1 MSLEH
6 SHSHTAIHDRIHSK
20 NKNSYVSD
28 WILGGIDGAVTTF
41 AIVAG
46 VVGAALE
53 WQVIIILGLANLL
66 ADGFSMAASNY
77 SAVKSDA
84 DDVKRLWKM
93 EEEHIRDV
101 PEGEREEIRQ
111 ILIAKGLT
119 DTTLEDAVDAICA
132 NEKTWIET
140 MLIEE
145 FGVMPESRDPIKAG
159 LATFSAFLVCGAVP
173 LVPFVFSLGHSFELA
188 IIATGI
194 VFFVIGAAKSLWALT
209 PWWRSGLETLA
220 IGMAAAGVSYAIGYW
235 LKGLIS

>member
-1 MSLEH
+1 MTLEH
-6 SHSHTAIHDRIHSK
+6 SHSHKAIHDRIHSK

-41 AIVAG
+41 AIVTG

-119 DTTLEDAVDAICA
+119 GATLEDAVDAICA

-173 LVPFVFSLGHSFELA
+173 LVPFVFSLDHSFELA
-188 IIATGI
+188 IVATGV

-235 LKGLIS
+235 LKGLIG

>member
-6 SHSHTAIHDRIHSK
+6 SHSHSAIHDRIHSK

-28 WILGGIDGAVTTF
+28 RILGGIDGAVTTF

-53 WQVIIILGLANLL
+53 WHVIIILGLANLL

-84 DDVKRLWKM
+84 DDIKRLWKM

-119 DTTLEDAVDAICA
+119 GATLEDAVDAICA
-132 NEKTWIET
+132 NEQTWIET
-140 MLIEE
+140 MLVEE
-145 FGVMPESRDPIKAG
+145 FGVLPESRNPVRAG
-159 LATFSAFLVCGAVP
+159 LSTFSAFLICGAVP
-173 LVPFVFSLGHSFELA
+173 LVPYVFEISNPFAWA
-188 IIATGI
+188 IGATGV
-194 VFFVIGAAKSLWALT
+194 VFFVIGAAKSFWALT
-209 PWWRSGLETLA
+209 PWWRSGLETFV
-220 IGMAAAGVSYAIGYW
+220 IGMAAAGVSYAVGYW
-235 LKGLIS
+235 LKSLIG

>member
-1 MSLEH
+1 MLD
-6 SHSHTAIHDRIHSK
+6 AHSK

-188 IIATGI
+188 IVATGV

>member
-6 SHSHTAIHDRIHSK
+6 SHSHQAIHDRIHGKS
-20 NKNSYVSD
+20 KNSYVSD

-53 WQVIIILGLANLL
+53 SQIIIILGLANLL

-84 DDVKRLWKM
+84 DDVKRLWAM
-93 EEEHIRDV
+93 EQQHIREV
-101 PEGEREEIRQ
+101 PEGEREEVRQ
-111 ILIAKGLT
+111 ILIGKGLSGEA
-119 DTTLEDAVDAICA
+119 LEQALAAITA

-140 MLIEE
+140 MLVDE
-145 FGVMPESRDPIKAG
+145 FGVLPEGREPWKAG

-173 LVPFVFSLGHSFELA
+173 LVAFVLDVASPFA
-188 IIATGI
+188 WTIAATGM

-209 PWWRSGLETLA
+209 PWYRSGLETLV
-220 IGMAAAGVSYAIGYW
+220 IGMTAAGVAYGVGYW
-235 LKGLIS
+235 LKGIIA

>member
-1 MSLEH
+1 MTLEH
-6 SHSHTAIHDRIHSK
+6 SHSHKAIHDRIHSK

-41 AIVAG
+41 AIVTG

-119 DTTLEDAVDAICA
+119 GATLEDAVDAICA

-173 LVPFVFSLGHSFELA
+173 LVPFVFSLDHSFELA
-188 IIATGI
+188 IVATGV